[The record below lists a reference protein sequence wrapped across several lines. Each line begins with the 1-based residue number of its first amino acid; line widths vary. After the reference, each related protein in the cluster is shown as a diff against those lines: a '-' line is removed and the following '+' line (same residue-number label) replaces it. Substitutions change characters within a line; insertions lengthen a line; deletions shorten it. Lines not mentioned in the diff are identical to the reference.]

1 MERNESSGG
10 DDNLLVSVSE
20 YDPYLW
26 SDNVRCFGSAGGPGI
41 KKSCNGLADRMDTSQ
56 SLEIFG
62 PGGMAH
68 DYVTPYTLTAC
79 MSLALS
85 DISYIVTIY
94 STNDRC
100 YLTLKSGPNNLFMG
114 ITSWYE
120 IWEVAI
126 LVNAMCIR
134 AGKKGVFKI
143 LSVGKS
149 KVLHA
154 IEWSMR
160 IRCQN

>member
-1 MERNESSGG
+1 
-10 DDNLLVSVSE
+10 
-20 YDPYLW
+20 
-26 SDNVRCFGSAGGPGI
+26 
-41 KKSCNGLADRMDTSQ
+41 
-56 SLEIFG
+56 
-62 PGGMAH
+62 MAH

-94 STNDRC
+94 STNNRC
-100 YLTLKSGPNNLFMG
+100 YLTIKSHPNNLFMG
-114 ITSWYE
+114 VTSWYE

-154 IEWSMR
+154 SLSNSDSRLAGVPMASPTLVPRFGGQSYRKLITVYPSLR
-160 IRCQN
+160 V